1 MINNWDTNGPQRWIP
16 LDIEPGDVDGQEKAI
31 SELTTSLT
39 RGKMD
44 PEIAELVARE
54 MLDTTSATQ
63 NTIFIFTEND
73 YVITGIHV
81 PYEAIGSNGPVLMRG
96 ANDRSI
102 IAAFSR
108 DKIIEMIEK
117 LEEEEESSRAQ
128 LSDHDHERIW
138 VERLEELAQLVRME
152 MSINPPG
159 SWDDF
164 FTEGES

>member
-1 MINNWDTNGPQRWIP
+1 MSNWSTNGPKRWLP
-16 LDIEPGDVDGQEKAI
+16 LDIDPDDVPSQKQAI
-31 SELTTSLT
+31 HDMVQSMV
-39 RGKMD
+39 RNNMD

-54 MLDTTSATQ
+54 ILDTTSATQ

-81 PYEAIGSNGPVLMRG
+81 PYEAIGSDGPVLMRG
-96 ANDRSI
+96 ASDQSI

-108 DKIIEMIEK
+108 NKIIEMIEK
-117 LEEEEESSRAQ
+117 LEHDEVNMEE
-128 LSDHDHERIW
+128 LSVDDQERVW
-138 VERLEELAQLVRME
+138 VEKLEDLAQLVRLE
-152 MSINPPG
+152 MSVNPPS

>member
-1 MINNWDTNGPQRWIP
+1 MVRNN
-16 LDIEPGDVDGQEKAI
+16 
-31 SELTTSLT
+31 
-39 RGKMD
+39 MD

-54 MLDTTSATQ
+54 ILDTTSATQ

-81 PYEAIGSNGPVLMRG
+81 PYEAIGSDGPVLMRG
-96 ANDRSI
+96 ASDQSI

-108 DKIIEMIEK
+108 NKIIEMIEK
-117 LEEEEESSRAQ
+117 LENDEVNMEE
-128 LSDHDHERIW
+128 LSVDDQERVW
-138 VERLEELAQLVRME
+138 VEKLEDLAQLVRLE
-152 MSINPPG
+152 MSVNPPS

>member
-1 MINNWDTNGPQRWIP
+1 
-16 LDIEPGDVDGQEKAI
+16 
-31 SELTTSLT
+31 
-39 RGKMD
+39 MD

-54 MLDTTSATQ
+54 ILDTTSATQ

-81 PYEAIGSNGPVLMRG
+81 PYEAIGSDGPVLMRG
-96 ANDRSI
+96 ASDQSI

-108 DKIIEMIEK
+108 NKIIEMIEK
-117 LEEEEESSRAQ
+117 LEHDEVNMEE
-128 LSDHDHERIW
+128 LSVDDQERVW
-138 VERLEELAQLVRME
+138 VEKLEDLAQLVRLE
-152 MSINPPG
+152 MSVNPPS